1 MARYSDLDYQFIK
14 NPKSKDVY
22 KHVDQKAIEQS
33 LKNLFKTN
41 KGERLF
47 QPEIGA
53 NIKALLFQS
62 DADLGEIETMKES
75 LKSLIRNFEPR
86 ILLEDLDIDFQP
98 DKNEINISVKYTLKS
113 GADVPQETNIY
124 ITS

>member
-33 LKNLFKTN
+33 LKNLFRTN
-41 KGERLF
+41 RGERLF
-47 QPEIGA
+47 QPEIGT
-53 NIKALLFQS
+53 NIRSLLFQS

-86 ILLEDLDIDFQP
+86 ISLQNLDIDFQP
-98 DKNEINISVKYTLKS
+98 DKNEINISIKYTLKS

>member
-33 LKNLFKTN
+33 LKNLFRTN
-41 KGERLF
+41 RGERLF
-47 QPEIGA
+47 QPEIGT
-53 NIKALLFQS
+53 NIRSLLFQS

-86 ILLEDLDIDFQP
+86 ISLQNLDIDFQP
-98 DKNEINISVKYTLKS
+98 EKNEINISIKYTLKS